1 MFTLS
6 FSLVSPSSEL
16 EDRPQ
21 TQVREHLD
29 LGHNNNTHFLV
40 NYAVAPAIFDAYAR
54 ERITVI
60 DFRVRALALAAPGAF
75 QPLVLGHGELAVA
88 CPGARAAVFF
98 IFSGK

>member
-6 FSLVSPSSEL
+6 FSLVFPSSEL

-40 NYAVAPAIFDAYAR
+40 NYAVAPAISTRTRTRGSLLSISACAR
-54 ERITVI
+54 
-60 DFRVRALALAAPGAF
+60 
-75 QPLVLGHGELAVA
+75 
-88 CPGARAAVFF
+88 
-98 IFSGK
+98 